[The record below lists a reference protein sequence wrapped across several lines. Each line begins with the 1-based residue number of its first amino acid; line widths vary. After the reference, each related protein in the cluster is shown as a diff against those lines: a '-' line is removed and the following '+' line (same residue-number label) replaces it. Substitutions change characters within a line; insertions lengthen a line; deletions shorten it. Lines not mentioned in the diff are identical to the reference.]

1 MGPLQFGTA
10 CNSVITSWHNQGT
23 AHQRSALKVSK
34 TQHVGGGGAHSL
46 LPAHTNAE
54 PRQQIL
60 KHSAETS
67 LQRDP
72 RSAVSQACGRTRR
85 KAAAE
90 GRDGHSNFSVGEV
103 IIFPTAPIAIQEML
117 QGKR

>member
-1 MGPLQFGTA
+1 M
-10 CNSVITSWHNQGT
+10 
-23 AHQRSALKVSK
+23 AHQWSALKVSK
-34 TQHVGGGGAHSL
+34 TQHVGGGGAHPL

-72 RSAVSQACGRTRR
+72 RSAGSQHVAVP
-85 KAAAE
+85 AE
-90 GRDGHSNFSVGEV
+90 KLQPKGGTG
-103 IIFPTAPIAIQEML
+103 IPISP
-117 QGKR
+117 